1 MQNKIRIKDIAER
14 AGVSTG
20 TVDRILHNR
29 GKVSKKAREAVEKVL
44 SEVDYKPNIHISGMS
59 LKRKYR
65 IIITMPHIFRGEY
78 WESIQNG
85 ILRALEEYQNI
96 RVDYQII
103 TYNQYDIFSCR
114 STFDQIIKMEA
125 DAMIIGP
132 TFPAETVKLTNE
144 LDKRSIPYIFVDSAI
159 KQSFPLAFFSSD
171 HYTCGYLMSKLI
183 TSIIPKSSDIGILQ
197 AVRIGNESANT
208 TVLRKKGFMDY
219 LSEKNL
225 NNKIL
230 SIPFSLLEPEKNNFF
245 LSQFFK
251 ENKNVGGIV
260 VLNSRGNII
269 ANYMYDNHIDNIKLV
284 CVDLTQP
291 NIEALKKDKIYFLIG
306 QEPEQQGFLA
316 MKTLIEYLVFR
327 NPVQV
332 ENYVP
337 LDILTKETINYYRE
351 FNEAIFG

>member
-1 MQNKIRIKDIAER
+1 M
-14 AGVSTG
+14 
-20 TVDRILHNR
+20 
-29 GKVSKKAREAVEKVL
+29 
-44 SEVDYKPNIHISGMS
+44 
-59 LKRKYR
+59 
-65 IIITMPHIFRGEY
+65 
-78 WESIQNG
+78 
-85 ILRALEEYQNI
+85 
-96 RVDYQII
+96 
-103 TYNQYDIFSCR
+103 
-114 STFDQIIKMEA
+114 
-125 DAMIIGP
+125 
-132 TFPAETVKLTNE
+132 
-144 LDKRSIPYIFVDSAI
+144 
-159 KQSFPLAFFSSD
+159 
-171 HYTCGYLMSKLI
+171 
-183 TSIIPKSSDIGILQ
+183 Q

-225 NNKIL
+225 DNKIL

-251 ENKNVGGIV
+251 ENKDVGGIV

>member
-114 STFDQIIKMEA
+114 SIFDQIIKMEA

-132 TFPAETVKLTNE
+132 TFAAETVKLTNE

-159 KQSFPLAFFSSD
+159 KQSFPLAFFF
-171 HYTCGYLMSKLI
+171 
-183 TSIIPKSSDIGILQ
+183 
-197 AVRIGNESANT
+197 VR
-208 TVLRKKGFMDY
+208 
-219 LSEKNL
+219 
-225 NNKIL
+225 
-230 SIPFSLLEPEKNNFF
+230 SLHMW
-245 LSQFFK
+245 
-251 ENKNVGGIV
+251 I
-260 VLNSRGNII
+260 
-269 ANYMYDNHIDNIKLV
+269 
-284 CVDLTQP
+284 
-291 NIEALKKDKIYFLIG
+291 
-306 QEPEQQGFLA
+306 
-316 MKTLIEYLVFR
+316 
-327 NPVQV
+327 
-332 ENYVP
+332 
-337 LDILTKETINYYRE
+337 
-351 FNEAIFG
+351 FNEQTYYFHHTEIE